1 MSSTSIQDPIAQ
13 RLSSG
18 SGQTLPSRPLQPIS
32 DPSASKRVCFY
43 KSGDYKFSGHRMVI
57 NARTFK
63 TFEALL
69 DALSKKVPLP
79 FGVRTITTPRGT
91 HLVRGLDDLQDGGS
105 YVCSDRKRVK
115 PLNLVEVNRR
125 QVPWN
130 TTRPL
135 SAGRRKRQGSQ
146 FVQFGRRNE
155 VRPAKVTERAAVRT
169 PKRLVVIK
177 NRDPTVKR
185 TIVLQKRTAPT
196 FDSLLD
202 YLSQILQFPVLKL
215 YSTDGRRVDGLAAL
229 ILCSG
234 VVVAAGNEPFRL
246 ANYSFH
252 RTGQMAQ
259 AMYMETMEP
268 SMLLPRA
275 QNNKSFSSG
284 RGSRNFSSSSE
295 RYIVNQINK
304 SRNGMNSQ
312 LHHHNGSFETEV
324 NQSHASLETCGSG
337 RADDEQQTSIVPQDD
352 DIEKS
357 FRVNQD
363 GSMTVEMKVR
373 LTIKEEEMLH
383 WTTTLSRSSLSK
395 RTACA
400 SISESGNSSP
410 DSNNAIAKDSSS
422 ISEDETKE
430 ENHPTG
436 AGKGVG
442 FNDEQVCDGYTSK
455 ALGKAKT
462 SFKRTPT
469 PGPRHVKKKASVESV
484 KMVTES
490 GVQESTLGHYSYME
504 RTADGE
510 TTEGYCVVRH
520 SSSSNRPIP
529 KPRKTA
535 SAEASNKGS
544 HSSIRSSGVAEV
556 LQLQNNGIEITET
569 VMHIY
574 ESQGCFDNYLA
585 NDEYSADGVPLQGS
599 TPAADSKPSTESGLR
614 SSSNDCDIDF
624 SCPPSTADPLQR
636 QREEMLSLSSEP
648 ISLTHEK
655 NKEVIKPDRNSKSS
669 TSTSSS
675 DKKLNE
681 CIISPP
687 KKSKHS
693 STDKLSN
700 ASMGKKSSSS
710 LESAKSGQKGKRKE
724 KKAEKSLS
732 KKSIK
737 DEKTPKKDSALLG
750 STENVKRTPPK
761 RQSTNKVTAKDNGHN
776 VNTPTGRPQLKKNMS
791 DILQPK
797 KSLLPG
803 RKTVSKPS
811 SITEN
816 KIPSPKTSL
825 ELSESV
831 SMPSLNPTPSDI
843 HQYVE
848 NWLENASQDQV
859 PYTESI
865 PDESEPRSKVVFK
878 IGGDSESDEM
888 SECQNNLNEYYPLPG
903 DAIKKST
910 SCLSVPLY
918 HEGPETTVPYNE
930 QKTRGLCVSMPSVR
944 VDSVHEENTLR
955 AHKSAE
961 AIGPNESESTSSNIL
976 SPTAK
981 LKPVLRQLC
990 SSIQCIRRPSDTNT
1004 PSNLEKST
1012 SLPDFS
1018 TQVASVFGTPCKAFL
1033 SFLSVMTL
1041 RDSLT
1046 GSALGDSNQSRST
1059 SEAMLMMESLQKI
1072 SAIDDEEE
1080 QRASLTDLQSRASS
1094 QFRERWKDFQI
1105 LRERLESEP
1114 LSPKVSET
1122 EFALDVLSDGGDVF
1136 EDQHLGIDELLEEL
1150 NMPQDL
1156 RAEISSTIQQTRSF
1170 YPVEEST
1177 FIETDRNQSESEE
1190 DVEKF
1195 VDECNDETKQST
1207 DPDAT
1212 CVVEDITGKNKDN
1225 DDGDTGDL
1233 NKMQSMHSEQVKM
1246 MGESEQEVDDVE
1258 ETGVDVKGSEADE
1271 ALEVKENETEE
1282 KEDEDQVEEI
1292 EEDREGEKDREGG
1305 ETKEINDDG
1314 EELENMEEEKEE
1326 EKEEEAV
1333 KEDDEGQE
1341 EWEAEKG
1348 NGGESVEKVEEGTE
1362 EEMTTDEKDKL
1373 EGEKEVV
1380 KETEEGFMNEE
1391 HQEAREDDN
1400 VEETDERE
1408 IVQET
1413 VEEEEGKDEVEEEVT
1428 GEEEKGEE
1436 EEEEEEEG
1444 EKEEVVTESNVG
1456 EEVDE
1461 FIEEGEEGEEGE
1473 IIDEAE
1479 EKEVDVVNENDVEE
1493 EVEEDNE
1500 DTVEVENIV
1509 DEVEENEEEE
1519 VDVVTEN
1526 DVEEEV
1532 EEDNEDTVEVEN
1544 IVDEVEENE
1553 EEEVDVVTE
1562 NDVEEEVEEDVEET
1576 EEEEEVQDF
1585 KDEMEE
1591 REEEDVD
1598 LVIENDVE
1606 EEVEE
1611 VIEETEEEE
1620 EVQDFKDEME
1630 EREEEEVDEVIEND
1644 VEEEVEEV
1652 IEETEEE
1659 EEVEDFK
1666 DEMEEREQEE
1676 VDVVIENDVEEEVE
1690 VIEETDEE
1698 KEEENIIDKVEE
1710 KEEEVEMITEND
1722 GEDEVEDIIEDTD
1735 EEEEVKNIDEVEEKE
1750 KEEVDVVSENDVE
1763 EEVEDVIEETEE
1775 EAQEEVIEEE
1785 EEEEENI
1792 IDQMEEDEEEE
1803 VDVVTENDVEEDARE
1818 MIEETDEEEEA
1829 ENIRE
1834 DLDVEEEEEEEMDVV
1849 IEERNEKEDI
1859 TEVVSEEN
1867 NEEEER
1873 DGDAEVI
1880 DTEERT
1886 RVITDEEE
1894 EEEEEETDKDT
1905 EEEEEGYGGSRKELE
1920 NVEDSQEEKSVEE
1933 EEAEELETEENMK
1946 AGHTL
1951 EEEEREDNDEE
1962 NELNEELDQVEE
1974 QESNDEIEEDVDN
1987 SADDKNCKNLL
1998 EEASYLQQHCSSHD
2012 EANAELNTESP
2023 TKYSSEGQCE
2033 FDKGNGTDT
2042 ADELETDVAGEC
2054 HEERSNSQP
2063 HPVEISQQLLDFV
2076 NSALQSSSLT
2086 FTYDAR
2092 GNIRIEPDN
2101 ARVVQTNQTVIPK
2114 TREDSS
2120 YGLKRLPSP
2129 STSDLTDYRPETS
2142 ESGGYKTQ
2150 ESVDVV
2156 TESGEEALERPFPVY
2171 RRKTHIPN
2179 GRTNVETAVSKVTVA
2194 SNSEVLQS
2202 SRLKSTDSFSSFDSG
2217 TKASREDLSYFSA
2230 TSSLKADAEAA
2241 PEAAQCVSFTSGKK
2255 TTDGVLIDRGR
2266 WLLKENHLIRKSP
2279 PVSLGMYGNLD
2290 STSID
2295 TGQENDSEDSL
2306 PHYKTQHNPLV
2317 AISSSELE
2325 EMAKPQTPKC
2335 TYYNM
2340 PHGSDSDP
2348 FFDDSSIH
2356 SGKKDTS
2363 SVKGR
2368 YFRVSPTID
2377 TSKTWSNK
2385 NGSLSSFA
2393 SVEFKIPDRKVHP
2406 EGESSAVT
2414 NARRTPSGGGRA
2426 LQAQDSLDTIRVRC
2440 GQYCPIL

>member
-1 MSSTSIQDPIAQ
+1 MSSTSIQDPAAQ
-13 RLSSG
+13 GLSSG

-63 TFEALL
+63 TFDALL

-91 HLVRGLDDLQDGGS
+91 HLVKGLDDLQDGGS
-105 YVCSDRKRVK
+105 YVCSDQKRVK
-115 PLNLVEVNRR
+115 PLNLDEVNRR

-135 SAGRRKRQGSQ
+135 SAGRRRRQRVQ
-146 FVQFGRRNE
+146 FGQFGRRNE
-155 VRPAKVTERAAVRT
+155 VRPAKVTERVAVRT
-169 PKRLVVIK
+169 PKKLVVIK
-177 NRDPTVKR
+177 NRDPTVQR
-185 TIVLQKRTAPT
+185 MIVLQRRTAPT

-215 YSTDGRRVDGLAAL
+215 YSTEGRRVDGLAAL

-234 VVVAAGNEPFRL
+234 VVVAAGSEPFRL
-246 ANYSFH
+246 GNYSFH

-259 AMYMETMEP
+259 VMYMETVEP

-275 QNNKSFSSG
+275 QNNKSVSSG

-304 SRNGMNSQ
+304 SRNGSMNSPH
-312 LHHHNGSFETEV
+312 HHHNGSIESDV
-324 NQSHASLETCGSG
+324 NQHHTSVETCGTG
-337 RADDEQQTSIVPQDD
+337 RVDNEQHTGIVPQED

-373 LTIKEEEMLH
+373 LTIKEEELLH

-395 RTACA
+395 RTTCA

-410 DSNNAIAKDSSS
+410 DSNNAFAKDSSS

-430 ENHPTG
+430 ENHPAG

-442 FNDEQVCDGYTSK
+442 FNDERVYRGNTST

-469 PGPRHVKKKASVESV
+469 PGPRHIKKKASVESV

-520 SSSSNRPIP
+520 SSSSSNRPIP

-535 SAEASNKGS
+535 SAGTSNKGS
-544 HSSIRSSGVAEV
+544 HSSTRSSGVAEV
-556 LQLQNNGIEITET
+556 LQIQNNGMEITET

-574 ESQGCFDNYLA
+574 ESQGCYDNYFA
-585 NDEYSADGVPLQGS
+585 NEEYSADGVPLHGS
-599 TPAADSKPSTESGLR
+599 TPTPDSKPSTESGPH

-624 SCPPSTADPLQR
+624 SCQSPADPLQR
-636 QREEMLSLSSEP
+636 QKEEMLSLSSEP
-648 ISLTHEK
+648 ISPTHETVK
-655 NKEVIKPDRNSKSS
+655 RDKVPESETDKKINKRDRKSKSS

-681 CIISPP
+681 NIISPS
-687 KKSKHS
+687 KHSKHS

-700 ASMGKKSSSS
+700 ASMGKKSLSSS
-710 LESAKSGQKGKRKE
+710 ESAKRGQKSKGAE
-724 KKAEKSLS
+724 KKAEKSQS

-737 DEKTPKKDSALLG
+737 DEKTPRKDSALLV

-761 RQSTNKVTAKDNGHN
+761 KQSMNKVTAKDNGHN
-776 VNTPTGRPQLKKNMS
+776 VNTPTGRPQIKKNMS

-803 RKTVSKPS
+803 RKTVSKPKS
-811 SITEN
+811 MTEN
-816 KIPSPKTSL
+816 RTLSPKNSL

-831 SMPSLNPTPSDI
+831 SMPSLNPTPSEI

-848 NWLENASQDQV
+848 SWLEKASQDQV
-859 PYTESI
+859 PYTDSI
-865 PDESEPRSKVVFK
+865 PDESEPRSKVVFQ

-888 SECQNNLNEYYPLPG
+888 NECQNNLNEYENPLSG
-903 DAIKKST
+903 DAVKKSA

-918 HEGPETTVPYNE
+918 HEGPETTVLHNE

-944 VDSVHEENTLR
+944 VDPVHQENTLR

-961 AIGPNESESTSSNIL
+961 TIGPNENESTSSMSNIL
-976 SPTAK
+976 SPKAK
-981 LKPVLRQLC
+981 IKPVMRQLC
-990 SSIQCIRRPSDTNT
+990 SSIQCIRRASETNT
-1004 PSNLEKST
+1004 TSNLEKSN

-1018 TQVASVFGTPCKAFL
+1018 TQVASVFGSSCKAFL

-1041 RDSLT
+1041 RENLT
-1046 GSALGDSNQSRST
+1046 GSVLGDSNQSRST

-1072 SAIDDEEE
+1072 SAIEDEDE

-1094 QFRERWKDFQI
+1094 EFRERWKDFQI

-1114 LSPKVSET
+1114 LSSKVSET
-1122 EFALDVLSDGGDVF
+1122 EFALDVVSEGGDVF
-1136 EDQHLGIDELLEEL
+1136 EDQIDELLEEL

-1156 RAEISSTIQQTRSF
+1156 RAEISSTIQQAKSF

-1177 FIETDRNQSESEE
+1177 FIETDRHQSDTEE

-1207 DPDAT
+1207 DPNIT
-1212 CVVEDITGKNKDN
+1212 CVVEDITEKKQDK
-1225 DDGDTGDL
+1225 DDGDIGDL
-1233 NKMQSMHSEQVKM
+1233 NKMQPMYSEQVRM
-1246 MGESEQEVDDVE
+1246 MRESAQEADE
-1258 ETGVDVKGSEADE
+1258 FEDVKGSEISQTGRAE

-1282 KEDEDQVEEI
+1282 KGDEEQVEEA
-1292 EEDREGEKDREGG
+1292 EGYGEVEKDREDG

-1314 EELENMEEEKEE
+1314 EELENIEEESEE

-1341 EWEAEKG
+1341 EWEAKKG
-1348 NGGESVEKVEEGTE
+1348 SSGESVEKVEEE
-1362 EEMTTDEKDKL
+1362 TDEGMTAEEKEKL

-1380 KETEEGFMNEE
+1380 EETEEELMAEE
-1391 HQEAREDDN
+1391 AQEAREDN
-1400 VEETDERE
+1400 SVEETDERE
-1408 IVQET
+1408 IVEET
-1413 VEEEEGKDEVEEEVT
+1413 VGEEEGKDEVEEEAAD
-1428 GEEEKGEE
+1428 EEEKGEE
-1436 EEEEEEEG
+1436 DGNEEKQAGTEEEG
-1444 EKEEVVTESNVG
+1444 TEVVEETDENIIKEHEKEEK
-1456 EEVDE
+1456 
-1461 FIEEGEEGEEGE
+1461 
-1473 IIDEAE
+1473 E
-1479 EKEVDVVNENDVEE
+1479 EKEEEDVTDNNVEE
-1493 EVEEDNE
+1493 EVEEVIE
-1500 DTVEVENIV
+1500 DTEEEEGVQNT
-1509 DEVEENEEEE
+1509 DEVEEKE
-1519 VDVVTEN
+1519 VEVVTEN

-1532 EEDNEDTVEVEN
+1532 EGDNEDTEEVEN
-1544 IVDEVEENE
+1544 IVDEVEEKG
-1553 EEEVDVVTE
+1553 EVDVVTE
-1562 NDVEEEVEEDVEET
+1562 SDVEEEVEEVIEDIDEN
-1576 EEEEEVQDF
+1576 EEEEDF
-1585 KDEMEE
+1585 IAEMEE
-1591 REEEDVD
+1591 KEEEAVDV
-1598 LVIENDVE
+1598 VIENDVE

-1611 VIEETEEEE
+1611 VIKDKGEEE
-1620 EVQDFKDEME
+1620 EVESIDGVE
-1630 EREEEEVDEVIEND
+1630 EKEGEVVDVVTEYDAEGEEEEVIEDTDEEGEVENIIDVVEGKEEEEVEVVTEND
-1644 VEEEVEEV
+1644 AEGEVEEV
-1652 IEETEEE
+1652 IEDT
-1659 EEVEDFK
+1659 DTDK
-1666 DEMEEREQEE
+1666 
-1676 VDVVIENDVEEEVE
+1676 DVEEEA
-1690 VIEETDEE
+1690 EE
-1698 KEEENIIDKVEE
+1698 I
-1710 KEEEVEMITEND
+1710 
-1722 GEDEVEDIIEDTD
+1722 
-1735 EEEEVKNIDEVEEKE
+1735 
-1750 KEEVDVVSENDVE
+1750 
-1763 EEVEDVIEETEE
+1763 
-1775 EAQEEVIEEE
+1775 
-1785 EEEEENI
+1785 
-1792 IDQMEEDEEEE
+1792 
-1803 VDVVTENDVEEDARE
+1803 
-1818 MIEETDEEEEA
+1818 IEETDEEEEA
-1829 ENIRE
+1829 ENISE
-1834 DLDVEEEEEEEMDVV
+1834 DVDEEEEEGMDKTVV
-1849 IEERNEKEDI
+1849 A
-1859 TEVVSEEN
+1859 SEEK
-1867 NEEEER
+1867 NEEEEEN
-1873 DGDAEVI
+1873 GDAEVKN
-1880 DTEERT
+1880 TERRRA

-1894 EEEEEETDKDT
+1894 EGEEEESDKDT
-1905 EEEEEGYGGSRKELE
+1905 EEEEKGDEESRKEFEKQSSL
-1920 NVEDSQEEKSVEE
+1920 EEKSVE
-1933 EEAEELETEENMK
+1933 
-1946 AGHTL
+1946 GQTL
-1951 EEEEREDNDEE
+1951 DEEEREDDEE
-1962 NELNEELDQVEE
+1962 NEEEN
-1974 QESNDEIEEDVDN
+1974 QESKDEVDEGNVTEDVA
-1987 SADDKNCKNLL
+1987 SSVDDEDCKNLL
-1998 EEASYLQQHCSSHD
+1998 EEASYLQQHCSSHE
-2012 EANAELNTESP
+2012 EANTEHNTDSP
-2023 TKYSSEGQCE
+2023 TECFSEGQCE
-2033 FDKGNGTDT
+2033 YDKGDGTDIS
-2042 ADELETDVAGEC
+2042 DELETNDGGEH
-2054 HEERSNSQP
+2054 HEDRSNSLP
-2063 HPVEISQQLLDFV
+2063 HPVEISQELLDFV

-2086 FTYDAR
+2086 FTYDAQ

-2101 ARVVQTNQTVIPK
+2101 ARVIQTKHIVIPK
-2114 TREDSS
+2114 SRKDSS

-2150 ESVDVV
+2150 ESVDIV
-2156 TESGEEALERPFPVY
+2156 TESGEEASERPFPVC
-2171 RRKTHIPN
+2171 RRKTDISN
-2179 GRTNVETAVSKVTVA
+2179 GRTNVVQAISKISA
-2194 SNSEVLQS
+2194 SSNSQVLPS
-2202 SRLKSTDSFSSFDSG
+2202 SRLKSTESFSSYDSG

-2241 PEAAQCVSFTSGKK
+2241 PETTQYISFTSGKD

-2266 WLLKENHLIRKSP
+2266 WLLKENHLIRRSP

-2295 TGQENDSEDSL
+2295 TGQENTSEDSP

-2325 EMAKPQTPKC
+2325 EMAKPQTLKC

-2348 FFDDSSIH
+2348 FLDDSSIQ
-2356 SGKKDTS
+2356 SGKKDTN

-2368 YFRVSPTID
+2368 GFRVSPTID
-2377 TSKTWSNK
+2377 TSKTWPNK

-2393 SVEFKIPDRKVHP
+2393 SVEFKIADRKVHP

-2414 NARRTPSGGGRA
+2414 QPRRTPGGGGSA
-2426 LQAQDSLDTIRVRC
+2426 LQAQDSLDTLRMRC